1 MKTSQYHF
9 QIVAVG
15 ISFLLLFFLACK
27 NELKEEASPL
37 RLTEAQMIRLL
48 KDVQLAEA
56 SLNFQRNL
64 GKNTEDQ
71 KDLYFDLVFKQN
83 GLTPAILEENL
94 VFYNRTPE
102 NLERIYDSVIV
113 SLKREQDSLKLD
125 NKPD

>member
-1 MKTSQYHF
+1 MKTSQHHF
-9 QIVAVG
+9 KIVTVG
-15 ISFLLLFFLACK
+15 FLFLIMFVVACK
-27 NELKEEASPL
+27 NEVKKESTPV

-56 SLNFQRNL
+56 SLSFQRNL
-64 GKNTEDQ
+64 GKNSDDQ

-94 VFYNRTPE
+94 FFYNRNPK

-113 SLKREQDSLKLD
+113 SLKREQDSLKLE
-125 NKPD
+125 NQPD